1 MDQSAA
7 RPLILIAEDDPSNNE
22 VIASTLTEFGGY
34 RVVSE
39 GDGGL
44 VVQRVEEEQPD
55 LVVLD
60 LLLPH
65 RNGIEILRELR
76 ADPRFSQL
84 PVVAISADVRPVVW
98 EQLEELGCTEF
109 IPKPFGIDQLLE
121 SVARALRD
129 SRAKD
134 GDG

>member
-7 RPLILIAEDDPSNNE
+7 RPLILIAEDDPSNSE

-98 EQLEELGCTEF
+98 EQLEALGCKEF

-121 SVARALRD
+121 SVARALGD
-129 SRAKD
+129 SRARN
-134 GDG
+134 GEG

>member
-39 GDGGL
+39 ADGGL
-44 VVQRVEEEQPD
+44 VMQRVEEEQPD

-65 RNGIEILRELR
+65 RNGIDILRDLR

-98 EQLEELGCTEF
+98 EQLEELGCKEF
-109 IPKPFGIDQLLE
+109 IPKPFGIDQFLE
-121 SVARALRD
+121 SVARALAD
-129 SRAKD
+129 SH
-134 GDG
+134 GEG